1 MEEPPQATGPSS
13 GQSREEQGG
22 VMNSIKE
29 QGGLCRGSEEPCD
42 QSREEKAGLCRG
54 SGSGR
59 VAAMLQF
66 RKSLPRPFQVSDTA
80 VLL

>member
-1 MEEPPQATGPSS
+1 MEEPPQATGPSRA
-13 GQSREEQGG
+13 QQGG
-22 VMNSIKE
+22 VMNSIEE

-42 QSREEKAGLCRG
+42 QSREEKAGMCRG

>member
-42 QSREEKAGLCRG
+42 QSREEKDGLW
-54 SGSGR
+54 SER

-66 RKSLPRPFQVSDTA
+66 RKSLPRPFQVSDTYCCNKRIK
-80 VLL
+80 